1 MENTEQNPSSKELY
15 ELKKQEKEAK
25 NKTVKNSKVL
35 KRTLFWLIVFGAIG
49 GSVWGL
55 AKIAKQ
61 TPGGQQAVILDAV
74 STGDWTKGNADS
86 KVTLIEYSDFQ
97 CPACGAYYP
106 LLKQLIQEEGE
117 KFNFVYRHFPLP
129 QHGNAKNAGYA
140 AEAAGKQGKF
150 WEMHNMIFEGQ
161 RVWSESKKAKEIFA
175 DYAKTLELNMEQ
187 FEKNRD
193 SQATKEKVENDYNGG
208 QKAGV
213 NATPTFFLNGKRI
226 QPANYENF
234 KSLLN
239 QAVEGSS

>member
-1 MENTEQNPSSKELY
+1 MEQKLSSKELY
-15 ELKKQEKEAK
+15 EFKKQEKEAK
-25 NKTVKNSKVL
+25 NKTFQNNRVF
-35 KRTLFWLIVFGAIG
+35 KRTLLWLIVFAAIG

-55 AKIAKQ
+55 AKIVKQ
-61 TPGGQQAVILDAV
+61 TPRGQQAGIFDTV
-74 STGDWTKGNADS
+74 STGDWAKGNADS
-86 KVTLIEYSDFQ
+86 KVALIEYSDFQ
-97 CPACGAYYP
+97 CPACGTYYP
-106 LLKQLIQEEGE
+106 LLKQLAKEEGE

-129 QHGNAKNAGYA
+129 QHGNAKNAAYA

-150 WEMHNMIFEGQ
+150 WEMHNMIFEDQ
-161 RVWSESKKAKEIFA
+161 KVWSESRKAKEIFA

-187 FEKNRD
+187 FEKDRD
-193 SQATKEKVENDYNGG
+193 SQAAKEKVESDYNGG

-239 QAVEGSS
+239 QAAENSS